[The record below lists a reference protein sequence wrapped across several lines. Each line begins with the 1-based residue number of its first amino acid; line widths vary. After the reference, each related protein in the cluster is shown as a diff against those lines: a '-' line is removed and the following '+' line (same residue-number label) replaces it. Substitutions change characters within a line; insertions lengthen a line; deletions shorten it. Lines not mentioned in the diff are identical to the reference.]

1 MSPVLDHIEVIRA
14 ADNPLLKA
22 SPGLMIWTF
31 VLFFITLYI
40 LKRYVFGPVSAMIER
55 RRADIQASLEEA
67 ERSRAD
73 AERLL
78 EDYRRRLDEARREA
92 DELRE
97 RGRRDGDRE
106 RASIVEAAHGQ
117 RERILTETE
126 RDVQLAQDRALTAV
140 RSEVGELALAAAEK
154 VTRRSL
160 SDAEHRRLIEEAI
173 QEIDLDAVAAPSP
186 DGGGA

>member
-1 MSPVLDHIEVIRA
+1 MLPVLDHIEVIRA

-22 SPGLMIWTF
+22 SPGLMIWTI

-55 RRADIQASLEEA
+55 RRADIQQSLEEA
-67 ERSRAD
+67 D
-73 AERLL
+73 
-78 EDYRRRLDEARREA
+78 
-92 DELRE
+92 
-97 RGRRDGDRE
+97 
-106 RASIVEAAHGQ
+106 GQ

-160 SDAEHRRLIEEAI
+160 SDAEHRR
-173 QEIDLDAVAAPSP
+173 
-186 DGGGA
+186 